1 MTIAQRPI
9 VKIKTSNKMMLKSAL
24 KATTTSPKPD
34 RTQWCPPLNG
44 RRVTFTSQCL
54 VRSIPSRHEMTPAE
68 RESLW
73 RTPEEVASK
82 REELEET
89 IRELRKKSTL
99 TGQSLFS
106 VSTCHRGLEHLAS
119 THNFNF
125 LLAER
130 KFHQD
135 AVFFVQRKYGSH
147 EQAIAA
153 VSCDITGAAKERAY
167 VLGKTDE
174 AIARRLISSEKVQG
188 IINATE
194 NNSPRLAKARSA

>member
-9 VKIKTSNKMMLKSAL
+9 AKTKTSNKMMLKSAL
-24 KATTTSPKPD
+24 KATTTSSKAD

-44 RRVTFTSQCL
+44 RIVRFVSRSL
-54 VRSIPSRHEMTPAE
+54 VRSIPSRREMTPAE

-73 RTPEEVASK
+73 RTREEVASK
-82 REELEET
+82 REELEEAT
-89 IRELRKKSTL
+89 RELRKKSSL
-99 TGQSLFS
+99 AGQSLFS

-130 KFHQD
+130 KFHKD

-153 VSCDITGAAKERAY
+153 VSCDITGAAKDRAY

-174 AIARRLISSEKVQG
+174 AIARRLSSSERVQN